1 MRRRCWSALENGHH
15 DGPLTTYD
23 VLIVGAGAA
32 GLAAG
37 RLLAEA
43 GKRVV
48 IIEARTRVGGRIWT
62 HHTASTN
69 SAPSFPVEV
78 GAEFIHGL
86 PRATWA
92 LIEEARL
99 KTVELAGEQ
108 LWYAGGRLTDHAPQQ
123 HAARDELERMTQL
136 WTAGRWQ
143 DHDCTFSE
151 YLQHQVQDASTAEAA
166 AAYVEGFNAADRNCI
181 SVGALARQQR
191 AEDLIEGDRLF
202 HVVAG
207 YDAIPIFLADRFA
220 RAGGNLLLGRRVH
233 EVVWRRGA
241 VALHV
246 GDSAAERVVL
256 QAGRALITVP
266 LGVLQ
271 AGTIGFAPR
280 PEEILSQ
287 AHRLAMGPV
296 VRSTLVFADRFWA
309 EPHRPNLRALARDL
323 PQMSFLFSP
332 SELPATWWT
341 PMPRNLPVIT
351 GWVGG
356 PRAAAWRR
364 AIASSAD
371 PQPLLKQCLDTLAK
385 IFEIPLE
392 ELEKR
397 LLSCHAHDW
406 QADEFTR
413 GAYSYV
419 PAGALDAPHRMAQP
433 VENTLFFA
441 GEHTDTEGH
450 WGTVH
455 AALQTGLRAA
465 HQLLSAA
472 Q

>member
-1 MRRRCWSALENGHH
+1 MLQDGHR
-15 DGPLTTYD
+15 DRPLTKYD

-43 GKRVV
+43 GKRVMIV
-48 IIEARTRVGGRIWT
+48 EARTRVGGRIWT
-62 HHTASTN
+62 HHLASTN
-69 SAPSFPVEV
+69 SAPPFPVEL

-99 KTVELAGEQ
+99 KTIELAGEQ
-108 LWYAGGRLTDHAPQQ
+108 RWYAGGRLRAHAPEQR
-123 HAARDELERMTQL
+123 AAHDELERMTQL
-136 WTAGRWQ
+136 WITGQWQ
-143 DHDCTFSE
+143 DRDFTFSE
-151 YLQHQVQDASTAEAA
+151 YLQHHVQDSSTAEAA

-181 SVGALARQQR
+181 SVGALARQQQ
-191 AEDLIEGDRLF
+191 AEDLIEGDRIF
-202 HVVAG
+202 HVEAG
-207 YDAIPIFLADRFA
+207 YDTIPIFLADRFA
-220 RAGGNLLLGRRVH
+220 RAGGNLLLARRVR

-246 GDSAAERVVL
+246 DSAAERVVL
-256 QAGRALITVP
+256 QACRALITVP

-271 AGTIGFAPR
+271 AGTIGFTPR
-280 PEEILSQ
+280 PEEVLSQ
-287 AHRLAMGPV
+287 AHRLVMGPV
-296 VRSTLVFADRFWA
+296 VRSTLVFEDRFWA
-309 EPHRPNLRALARDL
+309 EAHRPGTRGAMTCDLRQL
-323 PQMSFLFSP
+323 SFLFSP
-332 SELPATWWT
+332 SELPAAWWT
-341 PMPRNLPVIT
+341 PMPRNLPMIT

-356 PRAAAWRR
+356 PKAAAWRR
-364 AIASSAD
+364 ELASPSGS
-371 PQPLLKQCLDTLAK
+371 QPLLNQCLTTLAK
-385 IFEIPLE
+385 IFEVPLR
-392 ELEKR
+392 ELDKR

-406 QADEFTR
+406 QSDEFTR

-419 PAGALDAPHRMAQP
+419 PAGALDAPRQMAQP

-465 HQLLSAA
+465 HQVLSAA

>member
-1 MRRRCWSALENGHH
+1 VVLEIAHR
-15 DGPLTTYD
+15 DGSLSRAAHD

-43 GKRVV
+43 GKRVALV
-48 IIEARTRVGGRIWT
+48 EARTRVGGRIWT
-62 HHTASTN
+62 QHLASN
-69 SAPSFPVEV
+69 AAPPFPVEL
-78 GAEFIHGL
+78 GAEFVHGL
-86 PRATWA
+86 PRTTWA
-92 LIEEARL
+92 LIEEADL
-99 KTVELAGEQ
+99 KSVELEGTQ
-108 LWYAGGRLTDHAPQQ
+108 LCHVAGRLSAHAPQQ
-123 HAARDELERMTQL
+123 HAAYVELERMTER
-136 WTAGRWQ
+136 WNAGQWQ
-143 DHDCTFSE
+143 DRDFPFSE
-151 YLQHQVQDASTAEAA
+151 YLRHEVTDASTAEAA
-166 AAYVEGFNAADRNCI
+166 AAYVEGFNAADRHRI

-202 HVVAG
+202 HVEGG
-207 YDAIPIFLADRFA
+207 YDAIPIFLADRFT
-220 RAGGNLLLGRRVH
+220 RAGGSLLLGRRVH

-241 VALHV
+241 VALHAR
-246 GDSAAERVVL
+246 GP
-256 QAGRALITVP
+256 AGEGVELRADRALITVP

-271 AGTIGFAPR
+271 AGTIGFTPR
-280 PEEILSQ
+280 PKEILTQ
-287 AHRLAMGPV
+287 AHRLVMGPV
-296 VRSTLVFADRFWA
+296 VRTTLIFKDRFWI
-309 EPHRPNLRALARDL
+309 EGNRSGKLRVLESEL
-323 PQMSFLFSP
+323 QQLSFLFSP
-332 SELPATWWT
+332 ADLPATWWT
-341 PMPRNLPVIT
+341 PMPRDFPMIT

-356 PRAAAWRR
+356 PKAAALRSE
-364 AIASSAD
+364 IASRAD
-371 PQPLLKQCLDTLAK
+371 SPSLLKQCLNTLAK
-385 IFEIPLE
+385 IFELPPV

-419 PAGALDAPHRMAQP
+419 PAGALDAPHRMTRP

-441 GEHTDTEGH
+441 GEHTDIEGH

-465 HQLLSAA
+465 HQLLSAD